1 MNRLLSEGMVPLEK
15 VYSYEP
21 VPQILTPEEAKHIVG
36 VQANL
41 WTEYIPT
48 YSQVEYMELPRM
60 AALSEIQWTMPKKKE
75 YADFL
80 KRLPG
85 LSLSM
90 TQSI

>member
-1 MNRLLSEGMVPLEK
+1 MNGYDNLSRKESVRK
-15 VYSYEP
+15 
-21 VPQILTPEEAKHIVG
+21 ILTPEEAKHIVG

-75 YADFL
+75 YA
-80 KRLPG
+80 
-85 LSLSM
+85 
-90 TQSI
+90 

>member
-1 MNRLLSEGMVPLEK
+1 MGTDNEPPTIGGYVPLEK

-36 VQANL
+36 IQANL

-60 AALSEIQWTMPKKKE
+60 AALSEVQWTMPEKKNM
-75 YADFL
+75 
-80 KRLPG
+80 RI
-85 LSLSM
+85 S
-90 TQSI
+90 